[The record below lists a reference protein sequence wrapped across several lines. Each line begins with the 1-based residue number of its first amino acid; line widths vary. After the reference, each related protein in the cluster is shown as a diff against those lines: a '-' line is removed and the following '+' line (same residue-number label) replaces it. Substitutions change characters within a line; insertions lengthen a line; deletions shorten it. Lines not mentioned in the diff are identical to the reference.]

1 VSSIKNANKAQKRLT
16 HSFPRNRITSP
27 ITFTFPIRNMLFI
40 IRPVAIE
47 EAWQK
52 LFPVIAIC
60 KTKPTTSYEQ
70 RKMEKTQKTCPDTSS
85 CVNNIFHV

>member
-1 VSSIKNANKAQKRLT
+1 VSSIKKANKAQKRLT
-16 HSFPRNRITSP
+16 HSFPRNKTTSP

-47 EAWQK
+47 EALQK

-60 KTKPTTSYEQ
+60 KSKTTTRTKEDEEEEEE
-70 RKMEKTQKTCPDTSS
+70 EKEEEEEEEEEDP
-85 CVNNIFHV
+85 

>member
-1 VSSIKNANKAQKRLT
+1 
-16 HSFPRNRITSP
+16 
-27 ITFTFPIRNMLFI
+27 MLFI